1 MDPKIPERASWIVK
15 VSLDKAN
22 ENSPA
27 VVNNRAAYMMQSVC
41 AKDNFCREREREIL
55 L

>member
-15 VSLDKAN
+15 VSLDKAS